1 MYIATLFCII
11 ICPQMAGTSLYSA
24 WNNACQQLHF
34 RWHMHWLCHYNAFFG
49 SDASKYLE
57 TEQPSTKLKL
67 WPQFSKK
74 WLTRSPKIALVVV
87 LHCERTRVVF
97 TELAW
102 LICKVATGK
111 IKMFSPAS
119 QEWSGGHAWHFCWDS
134 CMCQLVAKY
143 PLKASH
149 VQVMRGH

>member
-1 MYIATLFCII
+1 MHVNSCILGDT
-11 ICPQMAGTSLYSA
+11 CTDCVTTM
-24 WNNACQQLHF
+24 HF
-34 RWHMHWLCHYNAFFG
+34 LVAMH
-49 SDASKYLE
+49 
-57 TEQPSTKLKL
+57 PSTGTWKLNSLQQKL

-74 WLTRSPKIALVVV
+74 WLTRSPKIALVLV

-111 IKMFSPAS
+111 IKMFSPAA